1 MVGEVVEIV
10 DVSLRDGLQS
20 QAAIVSVPDK
30 LAILEQLRA
39 AGVARLELGSFV
51 RPDLVPQMANTAEVF
66 RAVGDRTREEC
77 ELIALVPNLRGAEAA
92 VESGATSIRMVLSAS
107 EGHSRSNTGRSVDEG
122 IADAVRVR
130 SFADTEGVTS
140 GAALSTAFVC
150 PFDGV
155 VSKDAVVD
163 IVQRLAAAG
172 YTSISLADTLG
183 RATPTQIT
191 DTAASVRDA
200 TSDLRLNLH
209 LHNTYGMG
217 IANVVAGLEVG
228 VRSFDA
234 SSAGI
239 GGCPFAPGAAGN
251 LSTEDLV
258 FVLHELGYVTG
269 ITLERL
275 QDVVQSICSAASC
288 QASSSVAQALRWT
301 ADRERLEA
309 GTP

>member
-1 MVGEVVEIV
+1 VAGEAVEVV

-20 QAAIVSVPDK
+20 QAAIVSVSDK
-30 LAILEQLRA
+30 LAVLEKLLA
-39 AGVARLELGSFV
+39 AGVVRLELGSFV
-51 RPDLVPQMANTAEVF
+51 RADLVPQMANTAEVF
-66 RAVGDRTREEC
+66 RAVDERTRTEC
-77 ELIALVPNLRGAEAA
+77 ELIALVPNVRGAEAA
-92 VESGATSIRMVLSAS
+92 VEAGATSIRIVLSAS

-122 IADAVRVR
+122 ISEAARVR
-130 SFADTEGVTS
+130 SFAETAGIAS
-140 GAALSTAFVC
+140 GAALSTSFVC

-155 VSKDAVVD
+155 VSSGTVVD

-172 YTSISLADTLG
+172 YSSISLADTLG
-183 RATPTQIT
+183 RATPAQVTET
-191 DTAASVRDA
+191 VAAVRDA
-200 TSDLRLNLH
+200 TNGLDLNLH

-234 SSAGI
+234 SIAGI

-275 QDVVQSICSAASC
+275 QDAVQSICSAASC
-288 QASSSVAQALRWT
+288 QPSSSVAQALRWT
-301 ADRERLEA
+301 TDADRLQV
-309 GTP
+309 GTT